1 MSKKKG
7 IARWSPELSDE
18 AVEFTSVELK
28 LAIIATIDPR
38 GWPHLTL
45 ITYNKAKS
53 KNQLVWGQFTEGLS
67 KKYVRENPKQ
77 GMVFMNI
84 DMPFKFVQVK
94 ADFSHIEN
102 EGEDLVYFNKLQLM
116 RYMTYVN
123 IVRAYYENVVSA
135 TQVRPLPIGG
145 LAKGIVKDL
154 IGKGGLKTKLPE
166 KRLNVIGFKIFKG
179 PINPKFISY
188 IDPSDGYPIVIP
200 CIELQAVDNN
210 RLVFPVGSALKEDLM
225 QIPVNSKVAVYGAT
239 FDLANQ
245 LVNGTFIGFQ
255 KSRGIKFGIIE
266 IEEIYNSCPP
276 LPGVIYPEI
285 QTRPKVT
292 SFHL

>member
-7 IARWSPELSDE
+7 IAQWSPELSDE

-45 ITYNKAKS
+45 ITYNKARS
-53 KNQLVWGQFTEGLS
+53 KNQLVWAQFTEGLS
-67 KKYVRENPKQ
+67 KKYVHENPKQ
-77 GMVFMNI
+77 GIVFMNI

-94 ADFSHIEN
+94 ADFSHTET
-102 EGEDLVYFNKLQLM
+102 EGEDLAYFNKLQLM

-123 IVRAYYENVVSA
+123 LVRAYYEDVVSA
-135 TQVRPLPIGG
+135 TQVRPLPLGG
-145 LAKGIVKDL
+145 IAKGIVKDL
-154 IGKGGLKTKLPE
+154 IGKGGLKTKLTE

-179 PINPKFISY
+179 PINPKFIGY
-188 IDPSDGYPIVIP
+188 IDPSDGYPVVIP
-200 CIELQAVDNN
+200 CIQLQAVDNN
-210 RLVFPVGSALKEDLM
+210 RLVFPVGSALKEDLL
-225 QIPVNSKVAVYGAT
+225 QIPVDSKVAVYGAT

-245 LVNGTFIGFQ
+245 HVNGTFTGFQ
-255 KSRGIKFGIIE
+255 KSRGIKFGVIE

-292 SFHL
+292 NFHL